1 VTPDEPSSS
10 PNTSPLPGQ
19 TDSPPPAPHRRVF
32 RWVIII
38 TGVAAMM
45 LLGLFTAQTWLTRIA
60 SRSIQGALG
69 KELGLPVSMEGLS
82 IQWFPAAVNLQQMR
96 IDSPDQE
103 PVPLLTTSSVQVQF
117 SLLSLLADHI
127 VIHRITVETPHLEL
141 NADRI
146 ERVSQSVRRPARPRG
161 EAAPIIVSQIAIH
174 HGTARYTDRE
184 QQVRAVLD
192 QFGGTIDLGLLIERA
207 TITFTNGRMRLERGP
222 WHQAFTSIGGRAIW
236 TPSRLALKRL
246 SVDGPEGHVILDGAV
261 GLETPRS
268 VQMTVKASLPLGQL
282 EPWLPADHVW
292 DGALGLETSITGL
305 WTPEPGLWQM
315 VAPLSFSGRLDI
327 NHLTIDALPIG
338 TATTLWQLKQGRL
351 ALTRLTGAL
360 FNGSINGHVTASLP
374 PAPHAIEAAF
384 DLSGLIVGPSLRRFA
399 SLAAIPDGKL
409 SGHLTV
415 RGDGWT
421 FGQLGG
427 DGQLT
432 VETMDTGDN
441 DRPLSPASTAPPAP
455 LRAALHRLSRITAD
469 GQWHADQLTI
479 RRVEVVSRSGNQL
492 TIQGTVAYRGPMAL
506 SGSWQWD
513 DLSEMSDWA
522 ASAGFS
528 DLAGWTGASAG
539 TLTVVGNWDRP
550 RLSGSLTVR
559 ALGHHGEFIDDGR
572 VVFSYEAETLTWHDG
587 HLRQGGG
594 VATTSGSVTF
604 PPTVLATGPPGRT
617 ATARAHVRGSIA
629 VINGELGRILRLIDV
644 SVPIEG
650 RADGTFTLEGWS
662 QTFHL
667 RGPVHVAEGH
677 LFGQPITRSD
687 LAIDLTVNGIAFPRV
702 ALTEG
707 KGVLQGSGRI
717 DFDDTYQ
724 TTFTVER
731 WSLESLPQLH
741 AAVPQLSG
749 TLSGSLSG
757 SGSWTAPHAEGRIEL
772 SGLTAGASELGRGVV
787 AFRLAGLQ
795 LDVTAELDNP
805 RLSAKG
811 TVQVRDDFPATLRW
825 RVSQFPIALLLRPFI
840 PAWPEQI
847 TLIASGEGELDGRFV
862 GPPNLSGRLTLSTLT
877 AQLVDYPIANDGP
890 IELEIQNGRIE
901 ARRVRFAGEGT
912 SVAVEGSLTPFERY
926 DLFVHGEA
934 EMAILRLFFSRVSY
948 GKGKGY
954 LALQISD
961 QWLDPKIAGG
971 ISIQDGL
978 IRVEAVDEPFTIAY
992 AGLVFNGQQ
1001 LVLDDLHGGI
1011 GKGTVQASGRITLHG
1026 MRPTEYRVLM
1036 EVGNMPIS
1044 PIDGLSGMVDG
1055 ALWLQGELTG
1065 GDADGI
1071 GRHLLKGDLQ
1081 LVRATYS
1088 KRIDLKTILREQ
1100 PTFDAVKLSLPSFLD
1115 NVALQL
1121 HLWGHHAIWIRNN
1134 IATLPLDIDLE
1145 ARGTVEHPIIVG
1157 HVLTTGGTFTF
1168 LHTPF
1173 QVSQGSIDFLDPKQ
1187 TRPVIDLKANAT
1199 VRSYRIDLA
1208 LSGTPE
1214 RVQLDLSSDPVLSQA
1229 DILSVMTVGRT
1240 SEEVSTAGTGTV
1252 ATSEAA
1258 SLLLGELIEEP
1269 AQQYVGIDRVMIESA
1284 VDRSGLLVGSQL
1296 TIGKSLLDNRL
1307 LFLYS
1312 YPLNPTT
1319 LPAYKLEYEVN
1330 RHISLIADGD
1340 ESGRAGGDIK
1350 FRFDFR

>member
-10 PNTSPLPGQ
+10 PNLAPLPGH
-19 TDSPPPAPHRRVF
+19 TASPPPAPHRRVF

-38 TGVAAMM
+38 TGVAAMI
-45 LLGLFTAQTWLTRIA
+45 LLGLFTAQTWLTQIA
-60 SRSIQGALG
+60 SRSIQAALG
-69 KELGLPVSMEGLS
+69 EELGLPVSIEGLS
-82 IQWFPAAVNLQQMR
+82 IQWFPAAVSLQQMR
-96 IDSPDQE
+96 IDSPDRE
-103 PVPLLTTSSVQVQF
+103 PVPLLMTNSVQVQF

-146 ERVSQSVRRPARPRG
+146 ERVTQSVRRPAQPSG

-174 HGTARYTDRE
+174 HGTVRFTDTG
-184 QQVRAVLD
+184 QQVRAVID
-192 QFGGTIDLGLLIERA
+192 QFEGTIDLGLLIERA
-207 TITFTNGRMRLERGP
+207 TITISNGRLHLERGT
-222 WHQAFTSIGGRAIW
+222 WHQAFTSISGRAVW
-236 TPSRLALKRL
+236 TPSRLALERL
-246 SVDGPEGHVILDGAV
+246 GVDGPEGHLILDGV
-261 GLETPRS
+261 IGLEATRS
-268 VQMTVKASLPLGQL
+268 VKMTVKASLPLGQL
-282 EPWLPADHVW
+282 KPWLPADHVW
-292 DGALGLETSITGL
+292 DGALGLETSITGH
-305 WTPEPGLWQM
+305 WTPEPDLWRM

-338 TATTLWQLKQGRL
+338 TTTTLWRLKQGRL
-351 ALTRLTGAL
+351 TLTRLTGAL
-360 FNGSINGHVTASLP
+360 FNGSITGHATTSLP
-374 PAPHAIEAAF
+374 PAPPAIEAAF
-384 DLSGLIVGPSLRRFA
+384 DLSGLNVGPSLRRFA
-399 SLAAIPDGKL
+399 SLPAIPDGQM

-421 FGQLGG
+421 FAHLGG
-427 DGQLT
+427 EGQLT
-432 VETMDTGDN
+432 FEALNAGETG
-441 DRPLSPASTAPPAP
+441 RPLSPASATPPDP
-455 LRAALHRLSRITAD
+455 LRAALDRLSEITAD
-469 GQWHADQLTI
+469 GQWHADQFNI
-479 RRVEVVSRSGNQL
+479 RRVEVVSRRGNQL
-492 TIQGTVAYRGPMAL
+492 TIQGTVAYRGPMVL
-506 SGSWQWD
+506 SGSWQLA
-513 DLSEMSDWA
+513 DLGEISSWA
-522 ASAGFS
+522 PTAGLS
-528 DLAGWTGASAG
+528 DLAGWTGAAAG
-539 TLTVVGNWDRP
+539 TLTVAGNWDRP
-550 RLSGSLTVR
+550 RLSGALTIR
-559 ALGHHGEFIDDGR
+559 SLGHHGEFIDDGR
-572 VVFSYEAETLTWHDG
+572 VAFSYEAGTLTWHDG
-587 HLRQGGG
+587 HFRQGSG

-604 PPTVLATGPPGRT
+604 PPTAFTTVPPGRT
-617 ATARAHVRGSIA
+617 ATARAHVRGTI
-629 VINGELGRILRLIDV
+629 VVDNGELGRILRLIDV
-644 SVPIEG
+644 TVPIEG

-667 RGPVHVAEGH
+667 RGPVHVADGH

-687 LAIDLTVNGIAFPRV
+687 LSIDLTVHGIALSHV

-707 KGVLQGSGRI
+707 KGVLKGTGRI

-724 TTFTVER
+724 TAFTVER
-731 WSLESLPQLH
+731 WSLESLPQFH
-741 AAVPQLSG
+741 AAVPQLTGTVSG
-749 TLSGSLSG
+749 GLSG
-757 SGSWTAPHAEGRIEL
+757 SGSWKDPHAEGRIEL
-772 SGLTAGASELGRGVV
+772 SDLTAGASELGRGVV

-795 LDVTAELDNP
+795 LDATAELDNP
-805 RLSAKG
+805 RLSAEG
-811 TVQVRDDFPATLRW
+811 TVKVRDDFPATLQW
-825 RVSQFPIALLLRPFI
+825 RVTQFPIALLLRPFI
-840 PAWPEQI
+840 PAWPERI
-847 TLIASGEGELDGRFV
+847 TLNASGEGEFAGNFL
-862 GPPNLSGRLTLSTLT
+862 GPPNLRGRVALSTLT

-934 EMAILRLFFSRVSY
+934 ELAILRLFFPRVTY

-954 LALQISD
+954 LALQVSD

-1026 MRPTEYRVLM
+1026 MRPTDYRVLM
-1036 EVGNMPIS
+1036 EVGNVPIA
-1044 PIDGLSGMVDG
+1044 PIEGLSGMVDG
-1055 ALWLQGELTG
+1055 ALWLQGDLTG
-1065 GDADGI
+1065 GDTGT

-1100 PTFDAVKLSLPSFLD
+1100 PTFDTVKLSLPSFLND
-1115 NVALQL
+1115 VALQL
-1121 HLWGHHAIWIRNN
+1121 HLWGHQAIWIRNN

-1157 HVLTTGGTFTF
+1157 HILTTGGTFTF

-1173 QVSQGSIDFLDPKQ
+1173 QVSQGSIDFFDPKQ

-1199 VRSYRIDLA
+1199 VRNYRIDLA
-1208 LSGTPE
+1208 LTGTPE
-1214 RVQLDLSSDPVLSQA
+1214 RVQLDLSSDPVLSQS

-1240 SEEVSTAGTGTV
+1240 TEEVSTAGTGTV

-1269 AQQYVGIDRVMIESA
+1269 AQQYVGIDRVQIESA
-1284 VDRSGLLVGSQL
+1284 VDRSGLPVGSQL
-1296 TIGKSLLDNRL
+1296 TLGKSLFDNRL
-1307 LFLYS
+1307 LFLYA
-1312 YPLNPTT
+1312 YPLNPTS
-1319 LPAYKLEYEVN
+1319 LPAYKLEYELN
-1330 RHISLIADGD
+1330 RHISLLADGD
-1340 ESGRAGGDIK
+1340 DSGRVGGDIK

>member
-1 VTPDEPSSS
+1 
-10 PNTSPLPGQ
+10 
-19 TDSPPPAPHRRVF
+19 
-32 RWVIII
+32 
-38 TGVAAMM
+38 
-45 LLGLFTAQTWLTRIA
+45 
-60 SRSIQGALG
+60 
-69 KELGLPVSMEGLS
+69 
-82 IQWFPAAVNLQQMR
+82 
-96 IDSPDQE
+96 
-103 PVPLLTTSSVQVQF
+103 
-117 SLLSLLADHI
+117 
-127 VIHRITVETPHLEL
+127 
-141 NADRI
+141 
-146 ERVSQSVRRPARPRG
+146 
-161 EAAPIIVSQIAIH
+161 
-174 HGTARYTDRE
+174 
-184 QQVRAVLD
+184 
-192 QFGGTIDLGLLIERA
+192 
-207 TITFTNGRMRLERGP
+207 
-222 WHQAFTSIGGRAIW
+222 
-236 TPSRLALKRL
+236 
-246 SVDGPEGHVILDGAV
+246 
-261 GLETPRS
+261 
-268 VQMTVKASLPLGQL
+268 
-282 EPWLPADHVW
+282 
-292 DGALGLETSITGL
+292 
-305 WTPEPGLWQM
+305 
-315 VAPLSFSGRLDI
+315 
-327 NHLTIDALPIG
+327 
-338 TATTLWQLKQGRL
+338 
-351 ALTRLTGAL
+351 
-360 FNGSINGHVTASLP
+360 
-374 PAPHAIEAAF
+374 
-384 DLSGLIVGPSLRRFA
+384 
-399 SLAAIPDGKL
+399 L

-421 FGQLGG
+421 FSHLDGE
-427 DGQLT
+427 GQLT
-432 VETMDTGDN
+432 FETIDTGGAGET
-441 DRPLSPASTAPPAP
+441 DRPLSPGSTTPQAP
-455 LRAALHRLSRITAD
+455 LPAALDRLSRITAD
-469 GQWHADQLTI
+469 GQWHAGQLTI
-479 RRVEVVSRSGNQL
+479 RRVEVVSRRGNQL
-492 TIQGTVAYRGPMAL
+492 TIQGTVTYHGPMEL
-506 SGSWQWD
+506 SGSWQLA
-513 DLSEMSDWA
+513 DLGEISNWA
-522 ASAGFS
+522 PTAGLS
-528 DLAGWTGASAG
+528 DLAGWTGAAAG
-539 TLTVVGNWDRP
+539 TLTVAGNWDRP

-572 VVFSYEAETLTWHDG
+572 VAFSYEAGTLTWHDG
-587 HLRQGGG
+587 HLRQGSG
-594 VATTSGSVTF
+594 VATSSGSVTF
-604 PPTVLATGPPGRT
+604 PPIALATGPPGRSTT
-617 ATARAHVRGSIA
+617 AHAHVRGTIA
-629 VINGELGRILRLIDV
+629 VTKGELGRILRLIDV

-667 RGPVHVAEGH
+667 RGPVHVADGH

-687 LAIDLTVNGIAFPRV
+687 LAIDLTVNGIAFLRV
-702 ALTEG
+702 TLTEG

-749 TLSGSLSG
+749 TVSGNLSG
-757 SGSWTAPHAEGRIEL
+757 SGSWKAPHAVGRIEL
-772 SGLTAGASELGRGVV
+772 SNLSAGASELGRGVV

-805 RLSAKG
+805 RLSAEG
-811 TVQVRDDFPATLRW
+811 TVQMRDVFPATLRW
-825 RVSQFPIALLLRPFI
+825 RVTQFPIVLLLRPFI
-840 PAWPEQI
+840 PAWPERI
-847 TLIASGEGELDGRFV
+847 TLNASGEGEFAGNFL
-862 GPPNLSGRLTLSTLT
+862 GPPNLRGRLALSTLT

-890 IELEIQNGRIE
+890 IELEIQHGRIE

-934 EMAILRLFFSRVSY
+934 ELAILRLFFSRVTY

-954 LALQISD
+954 LALQVSD

-1026 MRPTEYRVLM
+1026 MRPTDYRVLM
-1036 EVGNMPIS
+1036 EVSNVPIA

-1055 ALWLQGELTG
+1055 ALWLQGDLTG
-1065 GDADGI
+1065 DDAAGT

-1100 PTFDAVKLSLPSFLD
+1100 PTFDTVKLSLPSFLN

-1121 HLWGHHAIWIRNN
+1121 HLWGHQAIWIRNN

-1157 HVLTTGGTFTF
+1157 HILTTGGTFTF

-1199 VRSYRIDLA
+1199 VRNYRIDLA
-1208 LSGTPE
+1208 LTGTPE
-1214 RVQLDLSSDPVLSQA
+1214 RVQLDLSSDPVLSQS

-1240 SEEVSTAGTGTV
+1240 SEEVSAAGTGTV

-1269 AQQYVGIDRVMIESA
+1269 AQQYVGIDRVQIESA
-1284 VDRSGLLVGSQL
+1284 VDRSGLPVGSQL
-1296 TIGKSLLDNRL
+1296 TLGKSLFDNRL
-1307 LFLYS
+1307 LFLYA
-1312 YPLNPTT
+1312 YPLNPTS

-1330 RHISLIADGD
+1330 RHISLLADGD
-1340 ESGRAGGDIK
+1340 DSGRVGGDIK